1 MNKRECQKNPEQIEQ
16 IKIHYTRTKEITFPL
31 IVSAFWQSQQRRSHQ
46 NSSCPLL
53 GIEAGTLL
61 KAGSDEPKCWW
72 ASLEKIAENDYN
84 LAAGRYKPQVVEPVP
99 DHDPTESIQEVLVI
113 EKGIMSG
120 LEKLL
125 Q

>member
-1 MNKRECQKNPEQIEQ
+1 MDLDCVPATAAGFWILENCPIPHFKVD
-16 IKIHYTRTKEITFPL
+16 RT
-31 IVSAFWQSQQRRSHQ
+31 
-46 NSSCPLL
+46 L

-99 DHDPTESIQEVLVI
+99 DDDPAELIQEVLGI